1 MTDFHMPDSWF
12 DPPDEPDPCESCNG
26 EGCIN
31 CDGDI
36 AADWAADVQMQ
47 AMKEGER

>member
-12 DPPDEPDPCESCNG
+12 DPPDEPDLCESCNG